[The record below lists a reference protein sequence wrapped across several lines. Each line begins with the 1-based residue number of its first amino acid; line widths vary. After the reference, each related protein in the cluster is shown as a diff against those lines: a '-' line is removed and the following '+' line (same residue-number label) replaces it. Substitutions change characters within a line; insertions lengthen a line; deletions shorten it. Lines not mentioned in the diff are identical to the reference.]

1 MLPTLRYTVLGGSG
15 YIGSHL
21 VAALEGEGA
30 EVMAPPRGSAGWE
43 DDCGR
48 LVYCI
53 GLTADFRTRPL
64 DTVRAHVSHL
74 ADVLER
80 ARYESFTYLS
90 STRVYAGSER
100 GGEDEVLHVSPQRP
114 DDLYNVSKLA
124 GEALCLRCAG
134 ERARV
139 VRLSNVYGNGAA
151 PHTFLGEIVESAVK
165 RGEVVL
171 RDHLDSEKDY
181 VHVDDVVSAVGRIAD
196 GGRERVYNVAGG
208 VNVSNRALLDV
219 LQHETGCRVES
230 SPDAPLRRFPPI
242 DIARIRAEFGF
253 SPRSVVADLP
263 ELVRSA
269 R

>member
-21 VAALEGEGA
+21 VATLEREGA
-30 EVMAPPRGSAGWE
+30 EVVAPPRGSTGWE

-74 ADVLER
+74 ADVLEQ
-80 ARYESFTYLS
+80 ASYESFTYLS
-90 STRVYAGSER
+90 STRVYGGSD
-100 GGEDEVLHVSPQRP
+100 GGAEDEVLRVSPQRP

-134 ERARV
+134 EHARV
-139 VRLSNVYGNGAA
+139 VRLSNVYGAGAA
-151 PHTFLGEIVESAVK
+151 PHTFLGEIVASATE

-171 RDHLDSEKDY
+171 RDHLDSEKDF
-181 VHVDDVVSAVGRIAD
+181 VHVEDVVSVVSRIAD
-196 GGRERVYNVAGG
+196 RGRERIYNVAGG
-208 VNVSNRALLDV
+208 VNVSNRMLLDV
-219 LQHETGCRVES
+219 LQRETGCRVES
-230 SPDAPLRRFPPI
+230 SPDARVRRFPPI

-253 SPRSVVADLP
+253 NPRSVIADLP
-263 ELVRSA
+263 GLVRDV

>member
-21 VAALEGEGA
+21 VATLEREGA
-30 EVMAPPRGSAGWE
+30 EVVAPRRGSAGWE

-53 GLTADFRTRPL
+53 GLTADFRARPL

-74 ADVLER
+74 ADVLEQT
-80 ARYESFTYLS
+80 RYETFTYLS
-90 STRVYAGSER
+90 STRVYAGSDR
-100 GGEDEVLHVSPQRP
+100 GAEDEVLQVSPQRP
-114 DDLYNVSKLA
+114 DDLYNVSKLT

-139 VRLSNVYGNGAA
+139 VRLSNVYGDGAA
-151 PHTFLGEIVESAVK
+151 PHTFLGEIVESATE

-181 VHVDDVVSAVGRIAD
+181 VHVEDVVSVVGRVA
-196 GGRERVYNVAGG
+196 GGASERVYNVAAG

-219 LQHETGCRVES
+219 LQRETGCRVES
-230 SPDAPLRRFPPI
+230 SPEAPVRRFPPI
-242 DIARIRAEFGF
+242 DISRIRAEFGF
-253 SPRSVVADLP
+253 SPRSVLAELP
-263 ELVRSA
+263 GLVRSA
-269 R
+269 T